1 LEMSKSIMFR
11 WWLEEEMA
19 TERIVG
25 IHSYVRLE
33 YMRQ

>member
-1 LEMSKSIMFR
+1 MFP
-11 WWLEEEMA
+11 WWLEEEMEI
-19 TERIVG
+19 ERIVG